1 MENEDYPSL
10 AGTIIGFDGKES
22 NYRSMLQVTEYYQV
36 LVTVYDITPDVVNQI
51 REEEYCCACI
61 KLDMGDYYS
70 LFGIQVRGED
80 YTIPL
85 NDLPIKGTATL
96 LACYAIRGSNCF
108 FANDTFA
115 RFRAEI
121 TDGYEL
127 IGLCPY
133 DVGPL
138 VMDMIHHNPI
148 QILINN
154 SSIVANTSLGRI
166 SFAAYPHSSFSK
178 DALSFGFQHQITI
191 DLNDPI
197 IPRKFSE
204 VLRPL
209 TDFMSILCGEFVR
222 INRLNLI
229 VDSGEGR
236 SDAYEFIGY
245 CNYPRLSLKLLQGN
259 GLDTTGY
266 LRTAIFKISDFSD
279 ISTALG
285 LWLNYTHKQDFLLA
299 HESYG
304 RILMDED
311 VGIVTQNKFLAA
323 MQLVEG
329 YVSAFHSDDAAIAEF
344 TSQKERIISQLQKDA
359 DKKLVEQNLAFSGFT
374 FRRAL
379 ELFLREGISIF
390 DPSKIDSKTQW
401 KAKYGNLITKIVS
414 TRNLYTHSSN
424 QSQLELDIHA
434 STRIASLCKDLY
446 RANILKKMGLSDEQI
461 KLRFSHSRA
470 FVSYLET
477 VFDIK
482 LQSGDSL
489 PKFDKDMWYFS
500 NSEKTT
506 Q

>member
-1 MENEDYPSL
+1 MEFDAHSPL
-10 AGTIIGFDGKES
+10 AGTIISLDGRDA
-22 NYRSMLQVTEYYQV
+22 NYRSLLRITEHYQV
-36 LVTVYDITPDVVNQI
+36 LVTVYDIAIDDVNQI
-51 REEEYCCACI
+51 REKDYCCACV
-61 KLDMGDYYS
+61 KSDEGDYFS
-70 LFGIQVRGED
+70 LFDVRIREEN
-80 YTIPL
+80 YSVFPVRP
-85 NDLPIKGTATL
+85 PIKGTATL
-96 LACYAIRGSNCF
+96 LACNAIRGSRCF
-108 FANDTFA
+108 SADDTFA
-115 RFRAEI
+115 KLSVEI

-133 DVGPL
+133 DTDSL
-138 VMDMIHHNPI
+138 IKDMFHRNPI
-148 QILINN
+148 HIPITN
-154 SSIVANTSLGRI
+154 SSIVSNISLGKI
-166 SFAAYPHSSFSK
+166 SFFAYPNPCFGK

-222 INRLNLI
+222 INRLNLV

-236 SDAYEFIGY
+236 SDVYEFIGY
-245 CNYPRLSLKLLQGN
+245 CNYPRTNLKSLQGN

-279 ISTALG
+279 ISTALD
-285 LWLNYTHKQDFLLA
+285 LWLNYSCKQDFLLA

-311 VGIVTQNKFLAA
+311 VGIITQNKFLAA

-344 TSQKERIISQLQKDA
+344 TSQKERIISQLQNDA

-390 DPSKIDSKTQW
+390 DPSKIASKTQW
-401 KAKYGNLITKIVS
+401 KAKYGNLITKIVK

-424 QSQLELDIHA
+424 QSQLELDIRA

-446 RANILKKMGLSDEQI
+446 RANMLKKMGLSDEQI
-461 KLRFSHSRA
+461 KLRFSYSRA

-482 LQSGDSL
+482 LQSRDSL

-500 NSEKTT
+500 NSEKIT
-506 Q
+506 